1 MVAEVDAQTLA
12 ALEAALL
19 NTSGSVPLHNR
30 FRALFTLKALKND
43 TAVQIISK
51 GPSSWI
57 LVRGTRRE
65 GLTGACRLRR
75 RERTTQT

>member
-1 MVAEVDAQTLA
+1 MVAEVDPSTLT

-43 TAVQIISK
+43 DAVRIISK
-51 GPSSWI
+51 GELIERYSAHRDIYP
-57 LVRGTRRE
+57 L
-65 GLTGACRLRR
+65 LYRLRR
-75 RERTTQT
+75 